1 METTAVI
8 LAETSERKKTKTRSE
23 VSNDQADKR
32 QMNQVRKSFNRWEQ
46 YSLLKAIRADFVEN
60 KNVDQ
65 I

>member
-1 METTAVI
+1 
-8 LAETSERKKTKTRSE
+8 